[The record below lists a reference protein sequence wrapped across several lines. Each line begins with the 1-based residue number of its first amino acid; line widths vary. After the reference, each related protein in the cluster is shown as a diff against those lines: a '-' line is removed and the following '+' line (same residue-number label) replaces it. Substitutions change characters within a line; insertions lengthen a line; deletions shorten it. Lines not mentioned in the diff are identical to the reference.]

1 MSVQTQPKP
10 ATITVEVGDDS
21 VHVHELAD
29 YKDWGI
35 SNGDTVLAVSAVD
48 EDHYYPLDSVRKWS
62 VKAHSWKKKITH
74 FYPEEIDLGVKRKEK
89 EGHRPLLVG
98 EE

>member
-1 MSVQTQPKP
+1 MTQTQPKP

-21 VHVHELAD
+21 VHTHELAD

-48 EDHYYPLDSVRKWS
+48 EDHYYPLDSVRKWT
-62 VKAHSWKKKITH
+62 VKAHSWKKKISH
-74 FYPEEIDLGVKRKEK
+74 FYPEEIGSGVKCEEK
-89 EGHRPLLVG
+89 EGHRLTLVG
-98 EE
+98 KE